1 MTPSGTSTISA
12 TSDSLVGWAKKDSAE
27 TNVARAHSLAETSV
41 TAAVCNANQG
51 AGAVSVTL
59 GPSKPIV
66 QRVGPLPTGPDFVQ
80 LGLLTILDSGEYIYN
95 YNQQGPFGNIL
106 LSRVKAGKAAL
117 DAQEYEYL
125 SFPPDSTTD
134 PERVAGIL
142 DAKDAGSYG
151 IRTSET
157 TGRFTCTQY
166 SSVTWNK

>member
-1 MTPSGTSTISA
+1 M
-12 TSDSLVGWAKKDSAE
+12 
-27 TNVARAHSLAETSV
+27 
-41 TAAVCNANQG
+41 
-51 AGAVSVTL
+51 
-59 GPSKPIV
+59 
-66 QRVGPLPTGPDFVQ
+66 Q